1 MNSFWRF
8 CLARFE
14 KELPPQQ
21 FKTWIKPLRFQA
33 DGDRLTLIAPNRFV
47 MQWIR
52 NKFLTRIGELAR
64 EQLKRDIDVQLAL
77 DESGE
82 PPTLP
87 PRAQQQPEKDRG
99 AKASSREVS
108 RLNPAFSF
116 ETFVTGKANELARA
130 AATQVAERVPG
141 ATYNPLFVYGGVGLG
156 KTHLIHAIGNHL
168 RARA

>member
-1 MNSFWRF
+1 VSTFICLRRKHLLGSRPLWISVPKKDKISTSKHAFFPGPNSPSDATPMNSFWRF

-21 FKTWIKPLRFQA
+21 YKTWIKPLRFQA

-47 MQWIR
+47 LQWIR
-52 NKFLTRIGELAR
+52 DKFLARIGELAH
-64 EQLKRDIDVQLAL
+64 EQLKRKIDVQLAL

-82 PPTLP
+82 PPSLP

-108 RLNPAFSF
+108 
-116 ETFVTGKANELARA
+116 
-130 AATQVAERVPG
+130 
-141 ATYNPLFVYGGVGLG
+141 
-156 KTHLIHAIGNHL
+156 
-168 RARA
+168 

>member
-52 NKFLTRIGELAR
+52 DKFLTRIGELAR
-64 EQLKRDIDVQLAL
+64 EQLKRDIEVQLAL

-82 PPTLP
+82 PPALP
-87 PRAQQQPEKDRG
+87 PRAQQQPERTE
-99 AKASSREVS
+99 APR
-108 RLNPAFSF
+108 PAA
-116 ETFVTGKANELARA
+116 VKYRD
-130 AATQVAERVPG
+130 
-141 ATYNPLFVYGGVGLG
+141 
-156 KTHLIHAIGNHL
+156 
-168 RARA
+168 